1 MIILQR
7 LSYFIFAVFV
17 STLFVYLIHRT
28 FTPNDI
34 INIPVLAIIIYL
46 IINYSA
52 EITYEKKLEKFLNQ
66 QSDSSISDMMENFDG
81 AGSNLLK
88 RLSTFSE
95 EEESREPNQ
104 GDQSRNLPANQIQ
117 IKEENKPS
125 VPAPQVFPQEEE
137 TRFLPRQPPQQ
148 PQEEETRFL
157 PRQPPQQ
164 PQEEENRF
172 LPRQPPQQPQEE
184 ETRFLPRQ
192 PPQQPQEEES
202 RPKMMYQEQEEQT
215 GPRPYQEEEEG
226 KYYAIIGEMNPKVEQ
241 AKKKESK
248 RPNVNKYLETKNHQ
262 MKNKLVR
269 SINPININVS
279 YNNPVA
285 LNGFNNPDTN
295 MNKYRFDSGLDF
307 NIDDNNRYQPSNRKR
322 DCKNC
327 FDNNDSIK
335 DSINSTYYPSYLDNP
350 LNKNV
355 GGTEIPAVRQQS
367 NYEQDRQKQ
376 ILTEKNSPAPVM
388 FGDTWSEYAPV

>member
-17 STLFVYLIHRT
+17 STLFVYLLHRT

-52 EITYEKKLEKFLNQ
+52 EITYEKKLESFLNQ

-95 EEESREPNQ
+95 EEEEEKKKDQ
-104 GDQSRNLPANQIQ
+104 GDYSMTLPTNQIQ
-117 IKEENKPS
+117 MEEENKQF

-137 TRFLPRQPPQQ
+137 TRFLPSQPQPQPQ
-148 PQEEETRFL
+148 QEEEAHH
-157 PRQPPQQ
+157 QQ
-164 PQEEENRF
+164 QQEEEAR
-172 LPRQPPQQPQEE
+172 PQ
-184 ETRFLPRQ
+184 
-192 PPQQPQEEES
+192 
-202 RPKMMYQEQEEQT
+202 
-215 GPRPYQEEEEG
+215 PYQEEEEG
-226 KYYAIIGEMNPKVEQ
+226 KYYTIIGETNPKVEQ
-241 AKKKESK
+241 ATKKESK
-248 RPNVNKYLETKNHQ
+248 RPNVNKYLETKKHQ

-295 MNKYRFDSGLDF
+295 MNRYRFDSGLESGFDF
-307 NIDDNNRYQPSNRKR
+307 GSGFDNNRSSAYSQS
-322 DCKNC
+322 
-327 FDNNDSIK
+327 K
-335 DSINSTYYPSYLDNP
+335 DTPTNSVYYPAYLDNP

-355 GGTEIPAVRQQS
+355 GGTEIPAIRQQS
-367 NYEQDRQKQ
+367 NYEQDRQSQ
-376 ILTEKNSPAPVM
+376 ILNEKNSPAPVM
-388 FGDTWSEYAPV
+388 LGDEWSGEWAPVQ

>member
-17 STLFVYLIHRT
+17 STLFVYLLHRT

-52 EITYEKKLEKFLNQ
+52 EITYEKNLEKFLNQ

-81 AGSNLLK
+81 AGSSLLK
-88 RLSTFSE
+88 KLSEFSE
-95 EEESREPNQ
+95 EEEAINQNQ
-104 GDQSRNLPANQIQ
+104 GDQSMKLPANQIQ
-117 IKEENKPS
+117 MEEENKPS
-125 VPAPQVFPQEEE
+125 VPAPQVFQQEEE
-137 TRFLPRQPPQQ
+137 ARPMVYQPQPQLQEEEARPMVYQQQ
-148 PQEEETRFL
+148 PQQEEEAR
-157 PRQPPQQ
+157 PMVYQQQPQQEEEARPMVYQPQ
-164 PQEEENRF
+164 PQEEEN
-172 LPRQPPQQPQEE
+172 
-184 ETRFLPRQ
+184 
-192 PPQQPQEEES
+192 
-202 RPKMMYQEQEEQT
+202 
-215 GPRPYQEEEEG
+215 
-226 KYYAIIGEMNPKVEQ
+226 KYYNIIGEKNPKEEQ
-241 AKKKESK
+241 ATKKESK
-248 RPNVNKYLETKNHQ
+248 RPNINKYLENKKHQ
-262 MKNKLVR
+262 MTNKLVR

-295 MNKYRFDSGLDF
+295 MNRYRFDSGLNND
-307 NIDDNNRYQPSNRKR
+307 IDDNNRYQHSNRKR

-327 FDNNDSIK
+327 FDNNDSIR
-335 DSINSTYYPSYLDNP
+335 DSVNSTYYPAYLDNP

-367 NYEQDRQKQ
+367 NYEQDRQSQ
-376 ILTEKNSPAPVM
+376 ILTEKNNPSPVMLGNEWSEWAPV
-388 FGDTWSEYAPV
+388 